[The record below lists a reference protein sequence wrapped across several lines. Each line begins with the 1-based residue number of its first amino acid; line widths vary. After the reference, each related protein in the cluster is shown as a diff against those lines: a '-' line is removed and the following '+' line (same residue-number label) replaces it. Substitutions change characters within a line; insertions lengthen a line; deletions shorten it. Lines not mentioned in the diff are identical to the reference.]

1 MNRCTSS
8 LPATS
13 KSGPVVESFSGWR
26 ITATVLMVVC
36 AIYASTV
43 RLSGDD
49 FWLQAKIG
57 ELIVQDH
64 AIPRTLLFPFTEI
77 ASENFNAHEW
87 LLSIAFHYG
96 LVILGEDGMSFLIG
110 GLGLALF
117 IAMARLTYLRS
128 DGNYAIALMG
138 GYVTLLAENYRH
150 VLRPELP
157 ALILM
162 AILWNLLEAFKTK
175 PSLRHALWVAF
186 IMVVWA
192 NSHGSFILGPVMVGI
207 YSAGLYVD
215 ELVDS
220 GSRTWLPS
228 PSILPWFG
236 LLLMTS
242 VCCLIN
248 PFGWELIEFVF
259 SFSTT
264 SDASKHL
271 TEWLPTLADTRLLNV
286 RGFWIAIMV
295 WLLLT
300 ALIIVG
306 RRRVGAVEWL
316 FFLAFTFLAY
326 RAIRFPVY
334 LGMVAAYIVPACL
347 PADWRQK
354 SHEFRLLK
362 ICSAVAFA
370 TLMGVVWYGNAA
382 ENRPF
387 TLGDKTKFTV
397 PMIKVLSDPSLHGNV
412 LNSMEFGAELIYL
425 SYPRLR
431 PSVDA
436 RFDSYGSDYNL
447 FNEALLHNDKLLDEY
462 VERYDVPYLLINHTQ
477 FESFKR
483 LTNWTSARWRIYFL
497 DQRAVLLQRSDVR
510 QGRPVS

>member
-382 ENRPF
+382 ENSPF
-387 TLGDKTKFTV
+387 
-397 PMIKVLSDPSLHGNV
+397 
-412 LNSMEFGAELIYL
+412 
-425 SYPRLR
+425 
-431 PSVDA
+431 
-436 RFDSYGSDYNL
+436 
-447 FNEALLHNDKLLDEY
+447 
-462 VERYDVPYLLINHTQ
+462 
-477 FESFKR
+477 
-483 LTNWTSARWRIYFL
+483 
-497 DQRAVLLQRSDVR
+497 
-510 QGRPVS
+510 